1 MSHLHFKT
9 GYALENQSV
18 FELTGM
24 RRKSPYFLP
33 TSHSLRRAR
42 ARKDKGRCLNHAGPK
57 AANEHHERLW
67 REFQSGKLSPA
78 NWHRHEAK
86 RAANRLHD
94 KWKKDPWL
102 PGWTIDLGQAEGEM
116 TDSLRDFGVDGD
128 RLAPAVVDWLRWRY
142 RRTQPEET
150 LEAILA
156 TP

>member
-1 MSHLHFKT
+1 MSASYQF
-9 GYALENQSV
+9 
-18 FELTGM
+18 M
-24 RRKSPYFLP
+24 RRAAKSRYAAFPRGKNSLPPYSALSRSRP
-33 TSHSLRRAR
+33 
-42 ARKDKGRCLNHAGPK
+42 
-57 AANEHHERLW
+57 RLW